1 MSVEFSG
8 SDRQQLAQAMKDT
21 SDARLFRRLQA
32 VLRITE
38 GRSVI
43 EAARQAGVDRASV
56 SRWVAAYSKH
66 HAVED
71 LADRPRAGRPREAD
85 DLDEELLAEALALDP
100 RVVGYQATSWTVA
113 LLATFLREEH
123 GCLISPHTVRRR
135 LREHRWRW
143 KRPRYVYHERAL
155 HVAQKKGRLSAA

>member
-1 MSVEFSG
+1 MMTPMADAASAIGAKYLSRSFAAVVHLADTGSMSVEFSG

-38 GRSVI
+38 GRSVT

-71 LADRPRAGRPREAD
+71 RSDRR
-85 DLDEELLAEALALDP
+85 
-100 RVVGYQATSWTVA
+100 
-113 LLATFLREEH
+113 
-123 GCLISPHTVRRR
+123 
-135 LREHRWRW
+135 
-143 KRPRYVYHERAL
+143 
-155 HVAQKKGRLSAA
+155 